1 MSKEIIG
8 INIGSSNTVIGTY
21 KNGVF
26 EVVLSD
32 TSSRVIPTVVSYN
45 ERERTIG
52 EISRKNYKNIIIY
65 PNRWLGIQKDFPFFD
80 KESKYSIYSPINKND
95 NNKNVLSFKINYK
108 KKLDFYTPECIMALF
123 FSKIKSIWQKKDIK
137 TNNVVVSIPDYCTVQ
152 ERKAMLESIQISGLN
167 CTALI
172 NESSAITLAYGF
184 QKLKDLL
191 KDNNPRIVVFI
202 DLGHSK
208 TSIIY
213 AEFNKTL
220 LKILSVTSERFC
232 GARDFD
238 YLIAEEISYEFLKK
252 YGLEPN
258 DSPKAKISFFE
269 KINKSRKALTGNKE
283 VSLQIDS
290 LMDNKDIE
298 YHLKRENFEKIIEKA
313 LNKFKNI
320 CKNSLEKA
328 KIKGVNLDNIHSIEM
343 VGDTIRTPIINDI
356 IKKIFNREISKTLV
370 PDEFIERCCSI
381 FAMMNSPFYTI
392 KNFSIKHYNPY
403 LIQIKN
409 PSNEQQNLD
418 IFLEGED
425 IPLTKKI
432 IFHKFQLP
440 FKNIIIKLFYDEKN
454 PDLVFLKI
462 KLLYIFII

>member
-26 EVVLSD
+26 EVVLSE

-45 ERERTIG
+45 ERERKIG

-80 KESKYSIYSPINKND
+80 EESKYSIYSPINKND

-108 KKLDFYTPECIMALF
+108 KKLDFYTPECIMAFF
-123 FSKIKSIWQKKDIK
+123 FSKIKSIWEKKNIK

-238 YLIAEEISYEFLKK
+238 Y
-252 YGLEPN
+252 
-258 DSPKAKISFFE
+258 
-269 KINKSRKALTGNKE
+269 
-283 VSLQIDS
+283 
-290 LMDNKDIE
+290 
-298 YHLKRENFEKIIEKA
+298 
-313 LNKFKNI
+313 
-320 CKNSLEKA
+320 
-328 KIKGVNLDNIHSIEM
+328 
-343 VGDTIRTPIINDI
+343 
-356 IKKIFNREISKTLV
+356 
-370 PDEFIERCCSI
+370 
-381 FAMMNSPFYTI
+381 
-392 KNFSIKHYNPY
+392 
-403 LIQIKN
+403 
-409 PSNEQQNLD
+409 
-418 IFLEGED
+418 
-425 IPLTKKI
+425 
-432 IFHKFQLP
+432 
-440 FKNIIIKLFYDEKN
+440 
-454 PDLVFLKI
+454 
-462 KLLYIFII
+462 